1 MSKGYPNHYNAW
13 HESEYYPDYF
23 NMWRESEYYEVN
35 VSVILLYVH
44 KRCISMYIV
53 NVILNQNFCR
63 NGNWGGLTEEK

>member
-1 MSKGYPNHYNAW
+1 MKKTYTYIPTAENIIVSKGYPNHYNAW
-13 HESEYYPDYF
+13 HESEYYPDYY

-53 NVILNQNFCR
+53 NVILN
-63 NGNWGGLTEEK
+63 